1 MALVRFN
8 PAIMALR
15 GKVGDWVYRHWYGKP
30 LCQRAPKRS
39 KRKLSPKQK
48 PQVARFTVAAK
59 AAPAMLA
66 AHKAAC
72 RRLARAT
79 GKSDISVALR
89 ACYYHLPLEEPPG
102 NQPPTP

>member
-8 PAIMALR
+8 PAIEALR
-15 GKVGDWVYRHWYGKP
+15 GKVGDWVYRHWRGKP
-30 LCQRAPKRS
+30 VVQKAPKRS
-39 KRKLSPKQK
+39 RRKLTP
-48 PQVARFTVAAK
+48 PQQAHIAQFTVAAK

-79 GKSDISVALR
+79 GKSEISVALR
-89 ACYYHLPLEEPPG
+89 ACYYHLPLDEPPG
-102 NQPPTP
+102 SPPPTP

>member
-8 PAIMALR
+8 PAIEALR
-15 GKVGDWVYRHWYGKP
+15 GRVGDWVYRHWHGKP
-30 LCQRAPKRS
+30 VCQQKPDFSQRI
-39 KRKLSPKQK
+39 LSPAQQA
-48 PQVARFTVAAK
+48 QVARFTVAAK

-72 RRLARAT
+72 RRMARAS
-79 GKSDISVALR
+79 GKSEISVAQR
-89 ACYYHLPLEEPPG
+89 ACYYHQPLEEPPG

>member
-8 PAIMALR
+8 PAIEALR

-30 LCQRAPKRS
+30 VCQ
-39 KRKLSPKQK
+39 QK
-48 PQVARFTVAAK
+48 PNLSQRILTPPQQAQITRFAVAARD
-59 AAPAMLA
+59 APAMLA
-66 AHKAAC
+66 AHKDAC

-79 GKSDISVALR
+79 GKSEISVALR
-89 ACYYHLPLEEPPG
+89 ACYYHQPLEEPPG

>member
-8 PAIMALR
+8 PMLEALR

-30 LCQRAPKRS
+30 VSPQKPNLS
-39 KRKLSPKQK
+39 KRILSPDQQA
-48 PQVARFTVAAK
+48 QVARFTVAAK

-66 AHKAAC
+66 AHKATC

-79 GKSDISVALR
+79 AKSEIFAAQR
-89 ACYYHLPLEEPPG
+89 ACYYHLTLDG
-102 NQPPTP
+102 AAR